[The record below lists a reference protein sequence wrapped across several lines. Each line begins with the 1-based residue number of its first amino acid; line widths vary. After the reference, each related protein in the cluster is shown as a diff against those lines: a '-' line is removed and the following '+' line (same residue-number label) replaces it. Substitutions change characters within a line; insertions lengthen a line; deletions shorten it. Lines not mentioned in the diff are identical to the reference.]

1 MGLFVITFG
10 NSSTILQCGPLR
22 LCWFEGSRLLRYI
35 SVLSFSNLVS
45 FSLFLCQMVLALLSR
60 KQMIRLLGSL
70 VENTRWPYNYQLT
83 FPPMS
88 LFCFVRSSILLPVT
102 FFFFFHFLNLCL
114 HIFTSF
120 YVKPGLTFTFLLL
133 LFHDIP
139 ICSLFSTKISSEPIY
154 YLDTFFFSKVHFSCL
169 PDFSPAFLKV

>member
-1 MGLFVITFG
+1 MAFQLSV
-10 NSSTILQCGPLR
+10 NLSSHV
-22 LCWFEGSRLLRYI
+22 
-35 SVLSFSNLVS
+35 SVLLCKVLYSFASNV
-45 FSLFLCQMVLALLSR
+45 
-60 KQMIRLLGSL
+60 
-70 VENTRWPYNYQLT
+70 
-83 FPPMS
+83 
-88 LFCFVRSSILLPVT
+88 

-169 PDFSPAFLKV
+169 PDFSPALLKV